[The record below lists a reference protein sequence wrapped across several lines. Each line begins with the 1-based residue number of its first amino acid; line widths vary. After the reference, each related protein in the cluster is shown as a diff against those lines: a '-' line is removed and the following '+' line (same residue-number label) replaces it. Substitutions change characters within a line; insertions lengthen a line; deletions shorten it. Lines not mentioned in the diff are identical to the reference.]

1 MLVTQ
6 KALTQVPIVLLN
18 GKLFYALATLVLL
31 FSLICTFLS
40 TFAFLFLSGEEP
52 NS

>member
-6 KALTQVPIVLLN
+6 KALTQLAILLLN
-18 GKLFYALATLVLL
+18 GKLLCALATLVLL
-31 FSLICTFLS
+31 FSLLCIS
-40 TFAFLFLSGEEP
+40 WSAFALLVLFDREP